1 MSSKW
6 IERLFGVPKPEP
18 LVISSYLFPLLY
30 LVFFLIIPVLAML
43 AIAFTYNGS
52 ISLHWFK
59 EIFTWN
65 SDYMSLPSSWDLV
78 QTVKMPGT
86 GETLYII
93 EGLDFG
99 IILNSIIVAAFVTLL
114 ASIMGTIFAF
124 VMARYE
130 FPGKNVFRILLFIP
144 LLVTPF
150 VSAYVVQ
157 QLFSEYG
164 LVSSILHAL
173 FGFRVRIDGLAG
185 ITLAQAITYY
195 PIVYLNAY
203 ASFIN
208 IDPSLE
214 EQAENLGSKGFHLFR
229 TVTFPLALPGIAA
242 GATLV
247 FIFSLEDLAAP
258 IVFHSNNLA
267 KKIISYQVFSKFLY
281 GTGERSPL
289 IAALAIVMLT
299 LAIIA
304 FLGIRKYVGLRQYAM
319 LSKGGRWSP
328 RVRKPRLGQALII
341 YLVLLPLLVFTI
353 TPQAGVVKLA
363 FTQEQRVVTNVTDIN
378 AQIIGT
384 IYPDFNVQLPEN
396 GVVETSKNGWFFKGE
411 VHGHSNTLGVINGS
425 LSGFIVGKVTIKD
438 GKFTVEGKVLYADFQ
453 GTASKYNGTIHT
465 QMLGPITGSGTVSA
479 GMLNLNSST
488 FKATMFNIPV
498 GKKVE
503 ITAKYVKEMLTTPD
517 VRRYIVN
524 SLTYSAAAVVLIV
537 LLAITSSYA
546 TSRFKG
552 ALTPVLESIVI
563 LPMAVPGIVVAMGYF
578 YFFHQVFPG
587 TPLDPIDPKHFNPAY
602 VLILAYSIRR
612 LPFAARSV
620 YAGLQQV
627 HVSLEEAAMNLGA
640 SRWKTIT
647 SIILPLISLNVFG
660 GAMLSFVY
668 SMSETSVGI
677 TLGSLKMA
685 NAPIT
690 AYMKEIMMSAV
701 GSVNIAA
708 ALGVLLITVQIISIV
723 LVNIITKQK
732 YSFIGLS

>member
-1 MSSKW
+1 MKSNWS
-6 IERLFGVPKPEP
+6 ERLFGTPKFEP
-18 LVISSYLFPLLY
+18 LVATSYLFPLLY
-30 LVFFLIIPVLAML
+30 LLFFLIIPVLAML

-52 ISLHWFK
+52 LSLHWFR
-59 EIFTWN
+59 EIFSFN
-65 SDYMSLPSSWDLV
+65 SDYIKLPSTWSLF
-78 QTVKMPGT
+78 QSVKMPGT

-93 EGLDFG
+93 QGLDFG
-99 IILNSIIVAAFVTLL
+99 IVLNSIIVASVVTLL
-114 ASIMGTIFAF
+114 ASFIGTIFAF
-124 VMARYE
+124 LMARYT
-130 FPGKNVFRILLFIP
+130 FPGKNLFRILLFIP

-157 QLFSEYG
+157 QIFSEYG
-164 LVSSILHAL
+164 IVSSILHAL
-173 FGFRVRIDGLAG
+173 FGFRVRVDGLAG
-185 ITLAQAITYY
+185 IALAQSITYY

-214 EQAENLGSKGFHLFR
+214 EQAENLGSRGFHLFR

-258 IVFHSNNLA
+258 IVFHSNDLA
-267 KKIISYQVFSKFLY
+267 KRIMSYQIFSKFLF

-304 FLGIRKYVGLRQYAM
+304 FLGIRKYVSLRQYAM

-328 RVRKPRLGQALII
+328 RVSKPRIGQALII
-341 YLVLLPLLVFTI
+341 YLLLLPLLLFTI
-353 TPQAGVVKLA
+353 TPQVGVVQLA
-363 FTQEQRVVTNVTDIN
+363 FTEQHRIVTNVTDITASVTGVMYPTGSITN
-378 AQIIGT
+378 GT
-384 IYPDFNVQLPEN
+384 LVTPK
-396 GVVETSKNGWFFKGE
+396 GGWFFQGTVKGY
-411 VHGHSNTLGVINGS
+411 SDSIGVINGS
-425 LSGFIVGKVTIKD
+425 ISGFFVGKVTVNNGEVKLTGDIS
-438 GKFTVEGKVLYADFQ
+438 YADFQ
-453 GTASKYNGTIHT
+453 GLASRYNGTIHT
-465 QMLGPITGSGTVSA
+465 QMKGPITGTGELLSGGTV
-479 GMLNLNSST
+479 NLTST
-488 FKATMFNIPV
+488 RFKATMFNIPAGQV
-498 GKKVE
+498 SKFSFN
-503 ITAKYVKEMLTTPD
+503 YVKQMILTPD

-524 SLTYSAAAVVLIV
+524 SLLYSTVAVILIV
-537 LLAITSSYA
+537 LLSITSSYA

-578 YFFHQVFPG
+578 YFFHLVFPG
-587 TPLDPIDPKHFNPAY
+587 TPLDPISPATFNPAY
-602 VLILAYSIRR
+602 VLILAYSVRR

-627 HVSLEEAAMNLGA
+627 HVSLEEASMNLGA
-640 SRWKTIT
+640 SRWKTVTGIV
-647 SIILPLISLNVFG
+647 LPLISLNVFG

-668 SMSETSVGI
+668 AMSETSVGI
-677 TLGSLKMA
+677 TLGSLNMA
-685 NAPIT
+685 KAPIT
-690 AYMKEIMMSAV
+690 AFMKEVLLSAA
-701 GSVNIAA
+701 GSINIAA

-723 LVNIITKQK
+723 LVNVITKQR